1 MSFPEFVARNS
12 QNSVSRHLTAIH
24 LTEKRDLGELAAD
37 PGRCSGL
44 ACFAPPERQTHP
56 ARRTENE
63 SARGNLLRTLRDI
76 PGIYVQVPG
85 TADYFA
91 ARLDA

>member
-12 QNSVSRHLTAIH
+12 QNSVTRHLTAIH
-24 LTEKRDLGELAAD
+24 LTEKRDLGELAAA

-44 ACFAPPERQTHP
+44 ACIAPLERQAHP
-56 ARRTENE
+56 ARRTEYE
-63 SARGNLLRTLRDI
+63 SARGNLLRILGDA
-76 PGIYVQVPG
+76 PGTYVQVPG